1 MVRQQA
7 QAEKLTLVVAENS
20 TGYFGVYL
28 IKPGRPKPY
37 QAKVRRG
44 GNQVSLGYFATAEEG
59 QQRGCSRKL
68 CYLYSFNCIS
78 VR

>member
-1 MVRQQA
+1 M
-7 QAEKLTLVVAENS
+7 VVAENS

-44 GNQVSLGYFATAEEG
+44 GNQVSLGYFATAEEAQPG
-59 QQRGCSRKL
+59 LLKE
-68 CYLYSFNCIS
+68 I
-78 VR
+78 VH